1 MGTGGTMHV
10 NGKQIPW
17 SVAAALLIGAG
28 VLLATAALRGAEY
41 DEGYTMLLAAG
52 TPRPAW
58 PAGVFTAAEARA
70 VFAGHAGL
78 GEIARDLRRTDVHPP
93 LYFWTVA
100 AWRWLAGPSL
110 FGVRLLSVLCG
121 VLALAL
127 VGGIAQVA
135 RVPPAGAILLTVGC
149 YGFAYTGAI
158 ARDFALA
165 QVLSL
170 AGVWLALRADGGT
183 MKTPPPLEGGG
194 WGEGL
199 RSQGPLVRSGRQPLP
214 PTSSLKGRG
223 SLIHSATSMRFLSAL
238 AGGLCLGAASLS
250 NYLASFV
257 AGAILLWLLRCP
269 RAWAAAAA
277 GFAAFLPADLWFF
290 LAQRDSRPGQFAP
303 FSLLGSLPRLGQYSA
318 ANLFGGLP
326 LYVPGGA
333 RQAVAMALAA
343 VAVLLVGLVAVRWHR
358 IGPPRA
364 RTLLTLGVLAPP
376 GGLLLLGLACN
387 STPIELRYLAFATP
401 FAGLLFAGALASL
414 PRRWCLCMGGALLAV
429 QAAALLGLM
438 TRQETMQ
445 PAHATAMAAVALA
458 DGGVVLLPRGNDGV
472 GVVGAFVNEAPDQL
486 RLSIALQTDTQ
497 QELDVRIGSADRVVL
512 ALIAVDVTSRATSA
526 MLRAG
531 FSADPCWRPA
541 GTGFNV
547 LAFDRI
553 CAGIRTRGI
562 RTFFHGFTLTRI
574 DVPGGSIHPP
584 PRACRRRSVGVRQHE
599 EQVGI
604 SGLLAARGQ

>member
-1 MGTGGTMHV
+1 MGSVGTMQM

-17 SVAAALLIGAG
+17 SLAAALLIGAG

-58 PAGVFTAAEARA
+58 PAGIFTAAEARA

-78 GEIARDLRRTDVHPP
+78 GEIARDLRDTDVHPP

-121 VLALAL
+121 VFAL
-127 VGGIAQVA
+127 VLVGAIARLA
-135 RVPPAGAILLTVGC
+135 RIPPAGAILLTVAC

-158 ARDFALA
+158 ARDFSLA
-165 QVLSL
+165 QALSL
-170 AGVWLALRADGGT
+170 AGVWLALRADGGNR
-183 MKTPPPLEGGG
+183 KNSETPPPVEGGG

-199 RSQGPLVRSGRQPLP
+199 RSPEPFVRPWRQPVP
-214 PTSSLKGRG
+214 PTPSLKGRG
-223 SLIHSATSMRFLSAL
+223 SLFHRAASTPFPSAL
-238 AGGLCLGAASLS
+238 ASGLCLGAASLS

-257 AGAILLWLLRCP
+257 AGAVLLWLLPRP
-269 RAWAAAAA
+269 RAWLAATA
-277 GFAAFLPADLWFF
+277 GFATFLPADLWFF
-290 LAQRDSRPGQFAP
+290 LTQRDSRPGQFAP
-303 FSLLGSLPRLGQYSA
+303 FSLLGGLPRLGQYSA

-326 LYVPGGA
+326 LYVPGAA

-343 VAVLLVGLVAVRWHR
+343 AAVFLVGLVALRWHR
-358 IGPPRA
+358 IGPLRA
-364 RTLLTLGVLAPP
+364 RMLLTLGVLAPP
-376 GGLLLLGLACN
+376 GGLLLLGLASN

-401 FAGLLFAGALASL
+401 FVGLLFAGGLASL
-414 PRRWCLCMGGALLAV
+414 PRRWCLGVGGALLAV

-438 TRQETMQ
+438 TRRETMQ
-445 PAHATAMAAVALA
+445 PAHATAMAATALA
-458 DGGVVLLPRGNDGV
+458 EGGVVLLPRGNDGV
-472 GVVGAFVNEAPDQL
+472 GVVGAFVNEAPDRL
-486 RLSIALQTDTQ
+486 RLSIAQQTDTQ
-497 QELDVRIGSADRVVL
+497 KELDARIGSADRVVL
-512 ALIAVDVTSRATSA
+512 ALIGVDVTSRATSA

-531 FSADPCWRPA
+531 FSSDPCWRPA

-553 CAGIRTRGI
+553 CAGDQDAGDQDVRRGLHADMH
-562 RTFFHGFTLTRI
+562 RN
-574 DVPGGSIHPP
+574 
-584 PRACRRRSVGVRQHE
+584 
-599 EQVGI
+599 
-604 SGLLAARGQ
+604 SGQ